1 MSISCKFIKILFA
14 TKVSNLRS
22 STSTNC
28 ARDTMPLT
36 LPSRIKLCSVL
47 LPKKLERN
55 LYERDHSMY
64 NLNQKLLSKGL
75 ANVRW
80 K

>member
-1 MSISCKFIKILFA
+1 
-14 TKVSNLRS
+14 
-22 STSTNC
+22 
-28 ARDTMPLT
+28 MPLA
-36 LPSRIKLCSVL
+36 LLSRIKLCSAL
-47 LPKKLERN
+47 LPKKLEHN
-55 LYERDHSMY
+55 LYERDRSMY